1 METIKYNSM
10 LRFVPQHFFPAE
22 YECSIGVLIIN
33 NNMNAQR
40 KIPQTPVTDNNRSE
54 KEEGQPT
61 KALSNATSS
70 NITITLKYDF
80 SSKIE
85 KKKILYEEEGR
96 GGVTCCFRRC
106 ATDFQPSLRWHGPV
120 AQDFQSLVCDLLCEL
135 MNAFKCAPTD
145 LNFYQLTDENLLFY
159 KDGEGSA

>member
-80 SSKIE
+80 S
-85 KKKILYEEEGR
+85 
-96 GGVTCCFRRC
+96 
-106 ATDFQPSLRWHGPV
+106 
-120 AQDFQSLVCDLLCEL
+120 
-135 MNAFKCAPTD
+135 N
-145 LNFYQLTDENLLFY
+145 LNFYQLTDENLFFY